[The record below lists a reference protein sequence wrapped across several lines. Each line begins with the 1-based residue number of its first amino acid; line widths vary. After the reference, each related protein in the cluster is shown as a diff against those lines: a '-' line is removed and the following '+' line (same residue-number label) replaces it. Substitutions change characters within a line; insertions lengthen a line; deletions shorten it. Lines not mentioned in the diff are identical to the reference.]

1 MMGAQWE
8 QIRAGEILTA
18 IEGEWFAGSPETIIS
33 RVSTDSRN
41 IGEGS
46 LFWALEGERFDG
58 HDYAEQA
65 VEKGAAG
72 VVVRQGYEGLSGIE
86 KQPVVIVVQDTLKAL
101 GDLASWWRHQHH
113 VAVAAITGSAGK
125 TTTKEMTAEILAIGS
140 WMRATGGRYWR
151 WE

>member
-18 IEGEWFAGSPETIIS
+18 IEGEWFGGSPETVIS

-72 VVVRQGYEGLSGIE
+72 VVVRQGYERLSGNE
-86 KQPVVIVVQDTLKAL
+86 KQPVVE
-101 GDLASWWRHQHH
+101 ASTSCCGGSHYRERRQNHDKGNDSENSCNRFPHPEEPGKFQQPGGTSPHPLF
-113 VAVAAITGSAGK
+113 TG
-125 TTTKEMTAEILAIGS
+125 
-140 WMRATGGRYWR
+140 
-151 WE
+151 